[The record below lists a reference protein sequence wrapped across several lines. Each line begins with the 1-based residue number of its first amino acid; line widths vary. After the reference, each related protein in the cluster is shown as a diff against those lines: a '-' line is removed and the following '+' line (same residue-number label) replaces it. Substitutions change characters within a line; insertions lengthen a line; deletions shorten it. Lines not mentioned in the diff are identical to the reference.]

1 MRVEGKVRWSPA
13 ARAGSVGASWRC
25 SPPRGAAVVFTGR
38 SEDAVAVE
46 AGVKEAG
53 GEVMYRPPTT
63 ASKRRSL
70 GAVAATVERYGR
82 LTTLVNNAD
91 RVPIYVGSGK
101 DSHVDEIDN
110 DTFDQI
116 LRIALM
122 GTVWASKY
130 ALSETAP
137 GGQRFDRDI
146 SREPSKSALSPTGPP
161 TTRPKRHQRPHPGDG
176 GDFGKD
182 DIRTNAI
189 IVGFI
194 FTGSEA
200 MSAILDNPQYRAA
213 FEKNI
218 MVPRF
223 GEPADIAAGVVYL
236 ASDESK
242 YVTGIELTIDGVLC
256 HQALPELDFEGMR
269 RGRVSGGRSARGAV
283 PDPRR
288 VGRPRRAGPGA

>member
-1 MRVEGKVRWSPA
+1 MRVEDKVALVTGGTRGIGRGVVEMLA
-13 ARAGSVGASWRC
+13 AQ
-25 SPPRGAAVVFTGR
+25 GAAVVFTGR
-38 SEDAVAVE
+38 SEDAGRAVE
-46 AGVKEAG
+46 AGVTEAG
-53 GEVMYRPPTT
+53 GEAMYLR
-63 ASKRRSL
+63 ADNGVEAEVA

-82 LTTLVNNAD
+82 LTTLVNNAIASD
-91 RVPIYVGSGK
+91 DVGSGK

-130 ALSETAP
+130 AVPEMRKAGS
-137 GGQRFDRDI
+137 GSIVNI
-146 SREPSKSALSPTGPP
+146 SASSSKSALPHRPAYHASKGAINAL
-161 TTRPKRHQRPHPGDG
+161 TRQMAV
-176 GDFGKD
+176 DFGKD

-242 YVTGIELTIDGVLC
+242 YVTGIELTIDGGALC

-269 RGRVSGGRSARGAV
+269 
-283 PDPRR
+283 
-288 VGRPRRAGPGA
+288 AGE